1 MDTLLHTIDIMSSK
15 IVQEELQMADIV
27 IRPDFEG
34 RAIKFK
40 DFDFCF
46 KAGQTATKDQ
56 IELLQSELKL

>member
-46 KAGQTATKDQ
+46 KAGQTAKDQ